1 MGGKTDLLLVEDD
14 ETLSGVLA
22 LHLEAAGYAVR
33 AVEDGAL
40 ALASCEAAK
49 PDVVLLDVMLPG
61 RSGIEVCQE
70 LRARYGARMGV
81 VILTALGSEP
91 DVVVGLDAGADD
103 YVVKPIRPRE
113 LIARLRSL
121 TRRLTLAPGGASA
134 SRALVFGPLRID
146 EDKRELDVRGAP
158 IHLTATEWD
167 LLSCL
172 VQEPRRVF
180 SRAALLER
188 VFDTTHRGYAR
199 NVDCHVARLR
209 RKLEAAKVVGAIETV
224 HGAGYRFVPPA

>member
-14 ETLSGVLA
+14 ETLSEVLA

-33 AVEDGAL
+33 AVEDGAG
-40 ALASCEAAK
+40 ALASCEEAR

-61 RSGIEVCQE
+61 KSGIEVCQE

-121 TRRLTLAPGGASA
+121 TRRLTLAPASE
-134 SRALVFGPLRID
+134 SRALVFGPLRVD
-146 EDKRELDVRGAP
+146 EDKRELDVRGVP

-172 VQEPRRVF
+172 VREPKRVF